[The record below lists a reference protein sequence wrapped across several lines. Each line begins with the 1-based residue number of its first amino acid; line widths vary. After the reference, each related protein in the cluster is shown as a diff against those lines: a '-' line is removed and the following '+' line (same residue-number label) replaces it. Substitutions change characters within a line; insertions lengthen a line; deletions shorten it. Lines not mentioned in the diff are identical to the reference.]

1 MTLPRW
7 LLLRDVPFS
16 SYPPPKVI
24 LCHSISNGHTWMG
37 TRSCHLARGGT
48 LLNWPIIFFQTS
60 LARWR
65 HRIGSPIFSGV
76 LIQCTVLVIIIII
89 IIIIWWQNLLENTN
103 DKELTKKN
111 VALMV
116 QWHIDRQ
123 VSVLKSRSNED
134 PEFIADLEYLET
146 ALEAKLED
154 LR

>member
-1 MTLPRW
+1 M
-7 LLLRDVPFS
+7 
-16 SYPPPKVI
+16 
-24 LCHSISNGHTWMG
+24 
-37 TRSCHLARGGT
+37 
-48 LLNWPIIFFQTS
+48 
-60 LARWR
+60 
-65 HRIGSPIFSGV
+65 
-76 LIQCTVLVIIIII
+76 
-89 IIIIWWQNLLENTN
+89 LENTN